1 MSPITQEIFDEGK
14 MKGKIEMVIEML
26 RAKQTL
32 EFISQMSEFTIERI
46 KEIAAQND
54 IAVVD

>member
-14 MKGKIEMVIEML
+14 VEMVIELL

-32 EFISQMSEFTIERI
+32 EFISQMSKFTIEGI

-54 IAVVD
+54 IAIVE